1 MGRKRGKR
9 TRKGK
14 KGGKKGKKEG
24 KKGEKKVKRNEGRER
39 KEMESRPLLFYVLV
53 IVCKIMTWGHFFYGS
68 ARKIAAKNITNLLQ
82 SVRKF

>member
-53 IVCKIMTWGHFFYGS
+53 CKIMTWRHFFME
-68 ARKIAAKNITNLLQ
+68 ALEKLPLKI
-82 SVRKF
+82 